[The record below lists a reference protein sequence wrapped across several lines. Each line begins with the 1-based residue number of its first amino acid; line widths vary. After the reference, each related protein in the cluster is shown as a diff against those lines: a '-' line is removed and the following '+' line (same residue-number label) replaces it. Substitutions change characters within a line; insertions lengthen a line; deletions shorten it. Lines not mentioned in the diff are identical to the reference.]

1 MRLVLWQLRSV
12 VPGFVLE
19 VDALLEGKIVALF
32 GPSGAGKTSLLELV
46 AGLRVP
52 ESGRIEL
59 DGKVLSD
66 PAAAR
71 WVPARARGMGY
82 VLQDQALFPHLSVR
96 GNVLYGANRSQ
107 APIGPFTLAHVA
119 DVLEIGSFLDRRP
132 ATLSGGEKQRVALA
146 RALLSRPRLL
156 LLDEP
161 LSNLDEALRER
172 SLALLRRV
180 RDEFGVPMVYVS
192 HRADEVMALC
202 DYVFVLRGGHI
213 SDHGAP
219 EDCFERFTT
228 THFRVRGW
236 RGRAAEDDS
245 PRGGGTLPTPLR

>member
-1 MRLVLWQLRSV
+1 MRLVLSQLRYA
-12 VPGFVLE
+12 VPGFALE
-19 VDALLEGKIVALF
+19 VDAMLEGKIVSVF

-52 ESGRIEL
+52 ASGRIEL
-59 DGKVLSD
+59 DGELLSD
-66 PAAAR
+66 AERSR

-96 GNVLYGANRSQ
+96 GNVLYGAHRTQ
-107 APIGPFTLAHVA
+107 APIGPFTLEHVA
-119 DVLEIGSFLDRRP
+119 DVLEIGAFLDRRP
-132 ATLSGGEKQRVALA
+132 ATLSGGEGQRVALA

-180 RDEFGVPMVYVS
+180 RDEFSVPMIYVS

-202 DYVFVLRGGHI
+202 DSVFVLRGGRI
-213 SDHGAP
+213 TDQGAP
-219 EDCFERFTT
+219 ESCFERFTT

-236 RGRAAEDDS
+236 RGRAAGHDS
-245 PRGGGTLPTPLR
+245 PPAGDAFHTPLQ